1 MAKRIPQLDAIT
13 GASTANDDQFLIFDT
28 STDISKRISRS
39 ELSLAMSSSLGSYFL
54 LLTGGTLTGSLNV
67 VLSSSNAALRVTQ
80 TGSGNAI
87 TVEDS
92 VNPDTTP
99 FVVKADGKVGVG
111 TDTPA
116 VSVDLRTTDAIRMPS
131 GYDGDRPTGAAGLFR
146 FSLTANNFEG
156 HNGTTWFPIGSMTTG
171 TTPIAGGTNTYL
183 LFNNNGVLGE
193 LQTLNVARG
202 GTGAT
207 TLTGYVKGNGTSA
220 MTTVASVPNTD
231 VTGLGTM
238 STQDAGAVAIVG
250 GTATLTSVALTSGSI
265 TTAPTTSNHIVNKSY
280 VDGLASGL
288 SFHTAVQYASTGPLP
303 ASTYTDGAAGTL
315 GVGAFLLAS
324 SNGALTI
331 DSQAVAV
338 GQRVLI
344 KDQALPKENGVYTVT
359 IAGDGGTAWKL
370 TRATDA
376 NTAGNLSTQ
385 LGAGSYFF
393 VEGGSTLTSTSWI
406 QQVGSIVFG
415 TTGITFTKF
424 AAPITYAADG
434 STLALSS
441 SVFSIKD
448 VTGLSAGAYGSASA
462 VPVVTLNT
470 KGQVTAVT
478 NTTISIGTSQIT
490 SGILDNV
497 RGGTGFGS
505 YTTGDILYASATNTL
520 SKLGVGA
527 DGTFLKVTS
536 GVPVWG
542 ASPFSYPGAG
552 IAVSSGTAWAT
563 SLTAPAGAL
572 VGTTATQTLTNKK
585 IVPRV
590 ATLTAPASVSV
601 NSDDYDVYIITGL
614 ATTSGAPC
622 TISIDAG
629 TPVDGQKILF
639 RILDNG
645 TSRTFSFASGLAK
658 SYRWVGMSPQT
669 LTTAGKTL
677 YLGAFY
683 NAAAA
688 SNTGRWDFVAIAQE
702 A

>member
-13 GASTANDDQFLIFDT
+13 GLSTANDDQFLIFDT
-28 STDISKRISRS
+28 STDITKRISRS
-39 ELSLAMSSSLGSYFL
+39 ELALAMGSSFAAYFL
-54 LLTGGTLTGSLNV
+54 PITGGTLTGVLNV
-67 VLSSSNAALRVTQ
+67 VSNSSDAAVRITQ

-92 VNPDTTP
+92 ANPDTTP

-111 TDTPA
+111 TNTPS
-116 VSVDLRTTDAIRMPS
+116 VSIDIQTIDAIRMPS

-146 FSLTANNFEG
+146 YNLTVNNFEG

-207 TLTGYVKGNGTSA
+207 TLTGYVKGNGTSV
-220 MTTVASVPNTD
+220 MTAAASIPSTD
-231 VTGLGTM
+231 ITGLGTM
-238 STQDAGAVAIVG
+238 ASQDANSVAITG
-250 GTATLTSVALTSGSI
+250 GTATLTSAALTTGTI
-265 TTAPTTSNHIVNKSY
+265 TTAPVNGTDIASKSY

-288 SFHTAVQYASTGPLP
+288 SFHTAVQYASTGALP
-303 ASTYTDGAAGTL
+303 TCTYTDGAPGTL

-324 SNGALTI
+324 SNGALTV
-331 DSQAVAV
+331 DSQSVSV
-338 GQRVLI
+338 GQRILI
-344 KDQALPKENGVYTVT
+344 KDQALPKQNGVYTVT
-359 IAGDGGTAWKL
+359 VAGDGGTAWKL

-393 VEGGSTLTSTSWI
+393 VEGGSSLTSTSWI

-415 TTGITFTKF
+415 TTSITFTKF

-434 STLALSS
+434 STLALTS

-478 NTTISIGTSQIT
+478 NTTISIDTSQVGT
-490 SGILDNV
+490 GILSNA

-527 DGTFLKVTS
+527 DGTFLKITS
-536 GVPVWG
+536 GVPEWG

-552 IAVSSGTAWAT
+552 IAVSSGSAWST

-590 ATLTAPASVSV
+590 NTLTAPTSVTV

-614 ATTSGAPC
+614 ATLIGAPC
-622 TISIDAG
+622 TISIDGG
-629 TPVDGQKILF
+629 TPVDGQKLLF

-645 TSRTFSFASGLAK
+645 TGRYFSFATGSAK
-658 SYRWVGMSPQT
+658 AYRWVGMSAQT

-683 NAAAA
+683 NAAAQ
-688 SNTGRWDFVAIAQE
+688 RWDFVAIAQE

>member
-13 GASTANDDQFLIFDT
+13 GTSTANDDQFLIFDT
-28 STDISKRISRS
+28 STDITKRISRS
-39 ELSLAMSSSLGSYFL
+39 ELALAMGSSLAAYFL
-54 LLTGGTLTGSLNV
+54 PITGGTLTGVLNV
-67 VLSSSNAALRVTQ
+67 VLSSSDAAVRITQ

-92 VNPDTTP
+92 ANPDTTP

-111 TDTPA
+111 TNTPS
-116 VSVDLRTTDAIRMPS
+116 VSIDIQTIDAIRMPS

-146 FSLTANNFEG
+146 YNLTVNNFEG
-156 HNGTTWFPIGSMTTG
+156 HNGTSWFPIGSLVTG
-171 TTPIAGGTNTYL
+171 ITPISSGTNGRL
-183 LFNNNGVLGE
+183 LFNNSGFVGE
-193 LQTLNVARG
+193 LALLDVPRG
-202 GTGAT
+202 GTGAA
-207 TLTGYVKGNGTSA
+207 TLTGYVKGNGTSV
-220 MTTVASVPNTD
+220 MTAAANIPSTD
-231 VTGLGTM
+231 ITGLGTM
-238 STQDAGAVAIVG
+238 SVQDASAVAITG

-288 SFHTAVQYASTGPLP
+288 SFHTAVQYASTGALP
-303 ASTYTDGAAGTL
+303 TSTYTDGAPGTL

-324 SNGALTI
+324 SNGALTV
-331 DSQAVAV
+331 DSQSVSV
-338 GQRVLI
+338 GQRILI

-359 IAGDGGTAWKL
+359 IVGDGGTAWKL

-393 VEGGSTLTSTSWI
+393 VEGGSSLASTSWI

-415 TTGITFTKF
+415 TTSITFTKF

-434 STLALSS
+434 STLALAS

-448 VTGLSAGAYGSASA
+448 VTGLSAGSYGSASA

-478 NTTISIGTSQIT
+478 NTAISIDTSQVT
-490 SGILDNV
+490 TGILSNI

-552 IAVSSGTAWAT
+552 IAVSSGSAWST

-590 ATLTAPASVSV
+590 NTLTAPTSVTV

-614 ATTSGAPC
+614 NTTSGAPC
-622 TISIDAG
+622 AISIDGG
-629 TPVDGQKILF
+629 TPVDGQKLLF
-639 RILDNG
+639 RIRDDG
-645 TSRTFSFASGLAK
+645 TGRYFQFASGLSK

-683 NAAAA
+683 NAAATPA
-688 SNTGRWDFVAIAQE
+688 RWDFVAIAQE